1 MKSRLFQENSTLT
14 KKFSEHLKI
23 ITDLDI
29 PNEML
34 NIIVKSISQHALAIT
49 GKEETKALEELR
61 EKWPQS
67 LEETRALIGI
77 GGYLLRKWE
86 TEDSVDEIMEDLDSL
101 AIVEH
106 KKLSKMRPLIE
117 AICEESKKRFSTQ
130 ILAVSTQ
137 KSILKNILNIGH
149 VVDLRG
155 MVINPPEVDDC
166 YEEYVPNIK
175 QLVPVGI
182 VQLKITGDKVVR
194 FQLDLKTLKILK
206 DDLTALEKE
215 LNAAIDLVGNE
226 KVHLGRS

>member
-1 MKSRLFQENSTLT
+1 MKSKLFQNNSTPA

-23 ITDLDI
+23 IANLDI

-34 NIIVKSISQHALAIT
+34 NILVESITQYTLAIT

-67 LEETRALIGI
+67 LEETKALIGI

-106 KKLSKMRPLIE
+106 KNLSKMRPLIE

-137 KSILKNILNIGH
+137 NSILKNILSIGH

-155 MVINPPEVDDC
+155 MIINPPEVGDC

-194 FQLDLKTLKILK
+194 FQLNLKTLKILK

-215 LNAAIDLVGNE
+215 LNVAIDLVGNE